1 MSATKLISENRVFWL
16 ISEASRLN
24 GKNFKTISLSRKLS
38 PEIPAYQK
46 WVYLIHNPPIN
57 FRIARWQKKFCWLF
71 LLSGPAFKISFLIS
85 LPVNST
91 KCLVM
96 KIKKWNSKP
105 AFFPLTL
112 SLFEG
117 NNRGTNMNVNG
128 GYFVKTTRC
137 TTCHKVANRVAR
149 KVMGGL

>member
-38 PEIPAYQK
+38 PEIPAYKK
-46 WVYLIHNPPIN
+46 WVYLIHNPPLIFVSHVDNKN
-57 FRIARWQKKFCWLF
+57 FVDFF

-96 KIKKWNSKP
+96 KIKK
-105 AFFPLTL
+105 
-112 SLFEG
+112 
-117 NNRGTNMNVNG
+117 
-128 GYFVKTTRC
+128 
-137 TTCHKVANRVAR
+137 
-149 KVMGGL
+149 